1 MTPLRPP
8 TNKGIGRMMIL
19 FLGGILRVWG
29 LGPRQHWVG
38 LYWDHWVHWD
48 GTEICAGGALG
59 LQWEHWKLWHLSW
72 ECFGSFGP
80 VVRRALEL
88 HSEPQDPYWGD
99 TENTGNIL
107 VAHTGR
113 AAA

>member
-1 MTPLRPP
+1 MA
-8 TNKGIGRMMIL
+8 IL

-48 GTEICAGGALG
+48 GTEICAGSALG

-88 HSEPQDPYWGD
+88 HSEPQDPYWGGYWEHWEY
-99 TENTGNIL
+99 TCGPHRESCSL
-107 VAHTGR
+107 SLALYWKH
-113 AAA
+113 